1 MKPDKEFQEIIDSGC
16 ESIYFNGFALAIGPG
31 DVMIALQ
38 KNGKTCLT
46 LNTSYTVA
54 KTLQAALDET
64 IKHLESKT
72 GNTIMTTDQ
81 TSEKL
86 HQNEDDKS

>member
-1 MKPDKEFQEIIDSGC
+1 MKKDKEFQEIIESGC
-16 ESIYFNGFALAIGPG
+16 DSVYFNGFALAIGPG

-38 KNGKTCLT
+38 KNGKPCVV

-54 KTLQAALDET
+54 KSLQAALDET

-72 GNTIMTTDQ
+72 GNTIMTTDE
-81 TSEKL
+81 TVKKL
-86 HQNEDDKS
+86 HQNENDKS